1 METADYATI
10 LLSFITTFIVP
21 LISQSK
27 FSSKARQLIAMG
39 LSITVGFISVAISEQ
54 WSVGNVVGSVML
66 SIVASQSFCQSLNKT
81 GVLGAIEQ
89 TTGVKEDAKWP

>member
-1 METADYATI
+1 METADYTTI
-10 LLSFITTFIVP
+10 LLGFITTFIVP

-39 LSITVGFISVAISEQ
+39 LSIAAGFISVAISGQ

-66 SIVASQSFCQSLNKT
+66 SIVASQSFYQSLNKT
-81 GVLGAIEQ
+81 GVFGAIEQ
-89 TTGVKEDAKWP
+89 ATDVKEDAK

>member
-1 METADYATI
+1 MEIADYTTI
-10 LLSFITTFIVP
+10 LLGFITTSIVP

-39 LSITVGFISVAISEQ
+39 LSIAAGFISVAISEQ
-54 WSVGNVVGSVML
+54 WSVGNVVSSAML
-66 SIVASQSFCQSLNKT
+66 SIVASQSFYQSLNKT

-89 TTGVKEDAKWP
+89 TTGVKEDAK

>member
-1 METADYATI
+1 METTDYTAI
-10 LLSFITTFIVP
+10 LLGFITTFIVP

-39 LSITVGFISVAISEQ
+39 LSIAAGFISVAISGQ

-66 SIVASQSFCQSLNKT
+66 SIVASQSFYQSLNKT
-81 GVLGAIEQ
+81 GVSAPSNKQL
-89 TTGVKEDAKWP
+89 T